1 MKYYFSVQ
9 YLSLCQQSRKID
21 RVIYPTIELSLK
33 LLFCIS
39 DAMSRA
45 HLALMGVN
53 ANPRANAK
61 TGAHATQS
69 MANAIVRGDGR

>member
-1 MKYYFSVQ
+1 MV
-9 YLSLCQQSRKID
+9 L
-21 RVIYPTIELSLK
+21 PLK
-33 LLFCIS
+33 LFCIS

-45 HLALMGVN
+45 HQALMGVN
-53 ANPRANAK
+53 ANPPANAK